1 MIPDPHSNTFVAA
14 AGREGHP
21 DRPHRRERVAD
32 LERLLEVSRQLGATV
47 ELDPLLSAIAEA
59 ATKVLDCERATVFLL
74 DAGSGELSSR
84 VATGIEGSPIRE
96 IRFPVGKGLAGEVA
110 LRGETISIADAYADA
125 RFNPEFDRRS
135 GFRTRSLLALPLRG
149 HDGGIVGVLQAL
161 NRRAGSF
168 DIEDERLAAILC
180 GQAGVAI
187 QRQTLLSAFAEKQRI
202 QRELNLARGIQQ
214 ALLPK
219 VPPMLPGLDI
229 AGWNKPADETGGDSF
244 DFLPLDD
251 GTVAV
256 ALADATGHGIA
267 AALVMS
273 ETRALLRA
281 AVRQT
286 ADLVR
291 VVREVNDLLCLDLPD
306 GRFSTA
312 FFGILSASDRSIR
325 FVSAG
330 QGPILHHDA
339 RAGIV
344 RSLPTHGLPLGIMP
358 GASYDAESHLPLA
371 TGDSLVLLT
380 DGFYEWQRADG
391 EQFGEERVAA
401 WVRDHSDLAAAELV
415 AGLVDAVLSFS
426 GGTPQT
432 DDLTAVVIRAL

>member
-1 MIPDPHSNTFVAA
+1 MTDDSFTPDSGVAGDAA
-14 AGREGHP
+14 APGR
-21 DRPHRRERVAD
+21 RTRVAD

-47 ELDPLLSAIAEA
+47 ELDPLLTAIADA
-59 ATKVLDCERATVFLL
+59 ATDVLDCERASVFLV
-74 DAGSGELSSR
+74 DAAAGELSSR
-84 VATGIEGSPIRE
+84 VATGIEDSPIRE

-110 LRGETISIADAYADA
+110 RCGETISIPDAYADS
-125 RFNPEFDRRS
+125 RFNPEFDRKS

-149 HDGGIVGVLQAL
+149 HDGGVVGVLQAL
-161 NRRAGSF
+161 NRRGGSF
-168 DIEDERLAAILC
+168 DAEDERLAAILC

-187 QRQTLLSAFAEKQRI
+187 QRQALLAAFAEKQRI
-202 QRELNLARGIQQ
+202 QRELHLARGIQQ

-219 VPPMLPGLDI
+219 EPPLLPGLDI
-229 AGWNKPADETGGDSF
+229 AGWNRPADETGGDSF
-244 DFLPLDD
+244 DFLPLAD

-312 FFGILSASDRSIR
+312 FFGILAAKDRSLR

-339 RAGIV
+339 AADVV

-358 GASYDAESHLPLA
+358 GVDYDAETSLVLA
-371 TGDSLVLLT
+371 PGDSLVLLT

-391 EQFGEERVAA
+391 EQFGEERVAG
-401 WVRDHSDLAAAELV
+401 WVRDHCDLSATDTI
-415 AGLVDAVLSFS
+415 AGLVEAVLSFAE
-426 GGTPQT
+426 GTPQA
-432 DDLTAVVIRAL
+432 DDLTAVVIRST